1 MLMHSLD
8 GGCVKAGNIFAVA
21 LCITVEKMVR
31 KEIDVF
37 APVSQRRDVDLD
49 RIQAKQE
56 VLTESAS
63 SGLRIDVGVR
73 SRQHSNVDAPS
84 GGRADT
90 LEISR
95 FQHTQKFCLQV
106 KRNVGDFVQKQRA
119 AISKFKSSDAV
130 RARVGKGAF
139 DVTEELAFKHTFR

>member
-1 MLMHSLD
+1 MLMHCLD

-56 VLTESAS
+56 VLTEPARSCL
-63 SGLRIDVGVR
+63 GIYVGVR
-73 SRQHSNVDAPS
+73 SRQHSNAHTPRT
-84 GGRADT
+84 GRAHA
-90 LEISR
+90 LQISR
-95 FQHTQKFCLQV
+95 FPYPP
-106 KRNVGDFVQKQRA
+106 
-119 AISKFKSSDAV
+119 
-130 RARVGKGAF
+130 
-139 DVTEELAFKHTFR
+139 